1 MRRLY
6 FLLPDIDSAKTIVDE
21 LLLARIEER
30 HIHIAAADHHA
41 LSEAHLPEAN
51 LLQESDFIP
60 AVERGLAIGGATG
73 IVAGI
78 AAVTIPGIGLV
89 LGGGAILGIGLAG
102 AGAGAWISS
111 MIGISAPSSRLT
123 DFEGAIAKGELLMMV
138 DVPKARVEEITALV
152 REHHPEAE
160 VEGTEPVIPA
170 FP

>member
-6 FLLPDIDSAKTIVDE
+6 FLIPTIDSAKQIVDE

-41 LSEAHLPEAN
+41 LTEAHLPEAS

-60 AVERGLAIGGATG
+60 AVERGLAVGGATG
-73 IVAGI
+73 ILAGI
-78 AAVTIPGIGLV
+78 AAVAVPGLGLA

-102 AGAGAWISS
+102 AGLGAWVSS
-111 MIGISAPSSRLT
+111 MIGISAPSSRLKE
-123 DFEGAIAKGELLMMV
+123 FETAIGNGELLMML
-138 DVPKARVEEITALV
+138 DVPKSRVEEISELV
-152 REHHPEAE
+152 RSHHPEAQI
-160 VEGTEPVIPA
+160 EGTEPVIPA

>member
-6 FLLPDIDSAKTIVDE
+6 FLLPNVDSAKTIVDE
-21 LLLARIEER
+21 LLLARVEER

-41 LSEAHLPEAN
+41 LIDANLPEAN

-60 AVERGLAIGGATG
+60 AVERGVGIGGATG
-73 IVAGI
+73 ILAGV
-78 AAVTIPGIGLV
+78 AAVALPGVGLA

-102 AGAGAWISS
+102 AGLGAWVSG
-111 MIGISAPSSRLT
+111 MIGISAPSSRLKE
-123 DFEGAIAKGELLMMV
+123 FETAIENGSLLMMV
-138 DVPKARVEEITALV
+138 DVPKVRVDEITDLV
-152 REHHPEAE
+152 KKHHPEAE

>member
-6 FLLPDIDSAKTIVDE
+6 FLLPHTDSAKVIVDE

-41 LSEAHLPEAN
+41 LIEAHLPEAN

-60 AVERGLAIGGATG
+60 AVERGLAVGGATG
-73 IVAGI
+73 ILAGI
-78 AAVTIPGIGLV
+78 AAVVVPGVGLA

-102 AGAGAWISS
+102 AGVGAWVSS
-111 MIGISAPSSRLT
+111 MIGISTPSSRLT
-123 DFEGAIAKGELLMMV
+123 EFEKAIEEGQLLMVV
-138 DVPKARVEEITALV
+138 DVPKDRVDEISTLV
-152 REHHPEAE
+152 RKHHPEAHI
-160 VEGTEPVIPA
+160 EGTEPVIPA

>member
-6 FLLPDIDSAKTIVDE
+6 FLIPSVDSAKTIVDE
-21 LLLARIEER
+21 LLLARIEAR

-41 LSEAHLPEAN
+41 LIDANLPEAN
-51 LLQESDFIP
+51 LLQESDFVP

-73 IVAGI
+73 ILAGI
-78 AAVTIPGIGLV
+78 AAVAIPGAGLV

-102 AGAGAWISS
+102 AGVGAWISG
-111 MIGISAPSSRLT
+111 MIGISAPSSRLKE
-123 DFEGAIAKGELLMMV
+123 FETAIAEGQLLMMV
-138 DVPKARVEEITALV
+138 DVPKARVGEITETV
-152 REHHPEAE
+152 KQHHPEAH

>member
-6 FLLPDIDSAKTIVDE
+6 FLIPTVESAKAIVDE
-21 LLLARIEER
+21 LLLARIEQR

-41 LSEAHLPEAN
+41 LLEANLPEAN
-51 LLQESDFIP
+51 LLQESDFVP

-78 AAVTIPGIGLV
+78 AAVALPGVGLA

-102 AGAGAWISS
+102 AGLGAWASG
-111 MIGISAPSSRLT
+111 MIGISAPSTRLKE
-123 DFEGAIAKGELLMMV
+123 FEEAISEGSLLMMV
-138 DVPKARVEEITALV
+138 DVP
-152 REHHPEAE
+152 REQVDETTLLIQKHHPEVE

>member
-6 FLLPDIDSAKTIVDE
+6 FLTPGIDSTKKIVDE
-21 LLLARIEER
+21 LLLARIEVR

-41 LSEAHLPEAN
+41 LTEANLPEAN

-73 IVAGI
+73 VLAGI
-78 AAVTIPGIGLV
+78 AAVAIPGIGLA

-102 AGAGAWISS
+102 AGVGAWLSS
-111 MIGISAPSSRLT
+111 MIGISAPSSRLK
-123 DFEGAIAKGELLMMV
+123 DFEDAIASGELLMMV
-138 DVPKARVEEITALV
+138 DVPKGRVEEITELV
-152 REHHPEAE
+152 RQHHPEAE

>member
-6 FLLPDIDSAKTIVDE
+6 FLIPTVDSAKTIVDE
-21 LLLARIEER
+21 LLLARIEAR
-30 HIHIAAADHHA
+30 HIHIAAADHHP
-41 LSEAHLPEAN
+41 LQEANLPEAN

-73 IVAGI
+73 ILAGI
-78 AAVTIPGIGLV
+78 AAVTIPGVGLA

-111 MIGISAPSSRLT
+111 MIGISAPSSRLKE
-123 DFEGAIAKGELLMMV
+123 FEKAIEKGELLMMV
-138 DVPKARVEEITALV
+138 DVPKARVDEIAKLV
-152 REHHPEAE
+152 KQHHPEAE
-160 VEGTEPVIPA
+160 IEGTEPVIPA

>member
-6 FLLPDIDSAKTIVDE
+6 FLLPGVDSAKPIVDE

-41 LSEAHLPEAN
+41 LTEAHLPEAN
-51 LLQESDFIP
+51 LLQESDFVP
-60 AVERGLAIGGATG
+60 AVERGVTIGGATG
-73 IVAGI
+73 ILAGI
-78 AAVTIPGIGLV
+78 AAVAIPGVGLA

-102 AGAGAWISS
+102 AGVGAWISG
-111 MIGISAPSSRLT
+111 MIGISAPSTRLKE
-123 DFEGAIAKGELLMMV
+123 FEEAIQKGSLLMMV
-138 DVPKARVEEITALV
+138 DVPKARVDEITDLV
-152 REHHPEAE
+152 KKHHPEAE

>member
-6 FLLPDIDSAKTIVDE
+6 FLIPTVDSAKTIVDE
-21 LLLARIEER
+21 LLLARIEAR

-41 LSEAHLPEAN
+41 LVEANLPEAS

-60 AVERGLAIGGATG
+60 AVERGLAVGGATG
-73 IVAGI
+73 VLAGV
-78 AAVTIPGIGLV
+78 AAVALPGVGLA

-102 AGAGAWISS
+102 AGVGAWISG
-111 MIGISAPSSRLT
+111 MIGISIPSSRLKE
-123 DFEGAIAKGELLMMV
+123 FENAIEQGSLLMMV
-138 DVPKARVEEITALV
+138 DVPKPRVDEITELV
-152 REHHPEAE
+152 RNHHPEAH

>member
-6 FLLPDIDSAKTIVDE
+6 FLIPSIESAKTIVDE
-21 LLLARIEER
+21 LLLARVEER

-41 LSEAHLPEAN
+41 LIEAHLPEAS
-51 LLQESDFIP
+51 LLQESDFVP

-73 IVAGI
+73 ILAGI
-78 AAVTIPGIGLV
+78 AAVTIPGAALA

-102 AGAGAWISS
+102 AGVGAWISG
-111 MIGISAPSSRLT
+111 MIGVSVPSSRLKE
-123 DFEGAIAKGELLMMV
+123 FEGAIRDGSLLMMV
-138 DVPKARVEEITALV
+138 DVAKSQVEKITDLV
-152 REHHPEAE
+152 KQHHPEAQ

>member
-6 FLLPDIDSAKTIVDE
+6 FLLPHTDSAKVIVDE

-41 LSEAHLPEAN
+41 LIEAHLPEAN

-60 AVERGLAIGGATG
+60 AVERGLAVGGATG
-73 IVAGI
+73 ILAGI
-78 AAVTIPGIGLV
+78 AAVVVPGVGLA

-102 AGAGAWISS
+102 AGVGAWVSS
-111 MIGISAPSSRLT
+111 MIGISTPSSRLT
-123 DFEGAIAKGELLMMV
+123 EFEKAIEEGQLLMMV
-138 DVPKARVEEITALV
+138 DVPKDRVDEISTLV
-152 REHHPEAE
+152 RKHHPEAHI
-160 VEGTEPVIPA
+160 EGTEPVIPA

>member
-6 FLLPDIDSAKTIVDE
+6 FLLPDIKSAQAIVDE

-41 LSEAHLPEAN
+41 LLKANLPEAN
-51 LLQESDFIP
+51 LLQESDFVP

-73 IVAGI
+73 ILAGI
-78 AAVTIPGIGLV
+78 AAIVIPGVGLV

-102 AGAGAWISS
+102 AGVGAWISG
-111 MIGISAPSSRLT
+111 MIGISVPSSRLSE
-123 DFEGAIAKGELLMMV
+123 FESAIEEGQLLMMV
-138 DVPKARVEEITALV
+138 DVPKAKVEAITELV
-152 REHHPEAE
+152 TSHHPEAHI
-160 VEGTEPVIPA
+160 EGTEPVIPA